1 VRTTE
6 VNRDELARQLVE
18 AAYLE
23 GDFVLASGRHS
34 RYYFDKY
41 RFETRPEL
49 LWPVGKLIAE
59 LIPERTQRIAGPELG
74 AIALAAAASLQAG
87 LPSLF
92 VRSGTKEYGT
102 AKQIEGVFDAGDRVV
117 VIEDVMTSGQSAI
130 KAAQALAAAGCQITG
145 IIGVIDREEGA
156 EEAVKAAGFQL
167 ASVFTRTELDR
178 WLTSR

>member
-1 VRTTE
+1 MGIWGILRGRLAFEYSKALTAHFCHPCERPPGARRLECDVQTAS

-23 GDFVLASGRHS
+23 GDFVLASGRRS

-59 LIPERTQRIAGPELG
+59 LIPSGTQRIAGPELR
-74 AIALAAAASLQAG
+74 ASALASVASRQAG

-92 VRSGTKEYGT
+92 VRSETKQYGT
-102 AKQIEGVFDAGDRVV
+102 AKQIEGVYEPGDRVV
-117 VIEDVMTSGQSAI
+117 VVEDVMTTGQSAI
-130 KAAQALAAAGCQITG
+130 KAAQALMAAGC
-145 IIGVIDREEGA
+145 E
-156 EEAVKAAGFQL
+156 
-167 ASVFTRTELDR
+167 
-178 WLTSR
+178 

>member
-1 VRTTE
+1 VQTAS

-23 GDFVLASGRHS
+23 GDFVLASGRRS

-59 LIPERTQRIAGPELG
+59 LIPSGTQRIAGPELG
-74 AIALAAAASLQAG
+74 AIALASVASLQAG

-92 VRSGTKEYGT
+92 VRSETKQYGT
-102 AKQIEGVFDAGDRVV
+102 AKQIEGVYEPGDRVV
-117 VIEDVMTSGQSAI
+117 VVEDVMTTGQSAI
-130 KAAQALAAAGCQITG
+130 KAAQALVAAGCEVTG

-156 EEAVKAAGFQL
+156 AQAVSAAGFHL
-167 ASVFTRTELDR
+167 DSVFTRTELDR
-178 WLTSR
+178 WLGAK